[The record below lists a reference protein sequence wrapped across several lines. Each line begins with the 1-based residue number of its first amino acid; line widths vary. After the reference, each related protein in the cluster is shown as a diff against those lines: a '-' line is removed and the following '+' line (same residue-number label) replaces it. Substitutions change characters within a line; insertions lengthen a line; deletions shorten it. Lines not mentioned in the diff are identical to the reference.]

1 MAWIE
6 RRGSTWRVRYYR
18 EDGSISTESGYASR
32 TSARDRADDLDYE
45 RRRGI
50 SPDPRTERITMS
62 EWVDLWRAGHDV
74 SAATW
79 QKYNSYLRNHIIPD
93 FGDKYLDDI
102 KRVTVKTW
110 TKGLRRRLGDATV
123 AGIVNLLSTLL
134 AEAVDNELLPNNP
147 CRRLGLALKP
157 AERREIATP
166 ARLLQIAERCG
177 RYRVM
182 IITAAYTG
190 LRWGEL
196 TGLQWANVALK
207 RYPYATITVDPDEGA
222 LHELSG
228 GLKLGPPKTPASAR
242 TVYLPCFLTDLLRD
256 HAADQGYPQDFVFT
270 GPRGGL
276 LRRSNFNRRVWQPA
290 VAGDTTRGWAPLQPE
305 LDFHGLRHT
314 HKSWME
320 EDRIHEVLQHA
331 QLGHRMPGVR
341 GIYSHVTDPMIDHLT
356 KQLDQRWRRTH
367 PDPTTRLTVAI

>member
-6 RRGSTWRVRYYR
+6 RHGPTWRVRYYR
-18 EDGSISTESGYASR
+18 EDSSIATENGYTSR
-32 TSARDRADDLDYE
+32 ASARDRAHDLDYE

-50 SPDPRTERITMS
+50 SPTPPTDPITLS
-62 EWVDLWRAGHDV
+62 EWIDLWRAGHDV

-79 QKYNSYLRNHIIPD
+79 QKYNSYLRNHILPA
-93 FGDKYLDDI
+93 FGDKHLGDI

-110 TKGLRRRLGDATV
+110 VKGLRRHLI
-123 AGIVNLLSTLL
+123 AGIVNLLSALL
-134 AEAVDNELLPNNP
+134 AEAVDNELITTNP
-147 CRRLGLALKP
+147 CRRLGLTLDP

-177 RYRVM
+177 RYRPL

-196 TGLQWANVALK
+196 TGLQWANVALD
-207 RYPYATITVDPDEGA
+207 RYPYATITVDPDTGA
-222 LHELSG
+222 LHELAG
-228 GLKLGPPKTPASAR
+228 GLELGPPKTPASAR
-242 TVYLPCFLTDLLRD
+242 TVHLPPFLTTLLRN
-256 HAADQGYPQDFVFT
+256 HAADQDAHQNFVFT

-290 VAGDTTRGWAPLQPE
+290 VAGDPTHGWTPLQPQ

-314 HKSWME
+314 HKSWMD
-320 EDRIHEVLQHA
+320 EDRIHQVLQHA
-331 QLGHRMPGVR
+331 RLGHRMPGVR
-341 GIYSHVTDPMIDHLT
+341 GIYSHVTEPMTDHLIT
-356 KQLDQRWRRTH
+356 QLEHRWHRTQ
-367 PDPTTRLTVAI
+367 PDPSADMARLTAVA